1 MIQTRPYEPQDRA
14 ACKAVYYRAVREGAA
29 AVYTPAQRA
38 AWAAS
43 PEVDPTTPDKLLD
56 QWCHVSVEGGAITGF
71 MSLCPDGYLDM
82 AFVLPEVMGKGHSAA
97 LYEGLIAHARG
108 LGLSRLTVHAS
119 HLARRFFGRRGW
131 QVDMAE
137 VVEIGDQKLTR
148 FAMSLD
154 LAAVTAG
161 SPIVADG
168 PPPHP

>member
-43 PEVDPTTPDKLLD
+43 PEVDLTTQDKLLD

-71 MSLCPDGYLDM
+71 MSLCADGYLDM
-82 AFVLPEVMGKGHSAA
+82 AFVLPEVMGKGHAA
-97 LYEGLIAHARG
+97 LLYDGLIAHASG
-108 LGLSRLTVHAS
+108 LGLPRLTVHAS

-154 LAAVTAG
+154 LAGVTAG
-161 SPIVADG
+161 APIGADG
-168 PPPHP
+168 PPQHP